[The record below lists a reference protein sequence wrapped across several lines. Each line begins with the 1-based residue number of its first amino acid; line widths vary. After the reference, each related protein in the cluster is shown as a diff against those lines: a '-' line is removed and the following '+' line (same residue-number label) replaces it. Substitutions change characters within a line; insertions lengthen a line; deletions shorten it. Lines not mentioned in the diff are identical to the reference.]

1 MKQSRK
7 NLNEMSTYTEEV
19 GKKLN
24 GLLERTYDAEKG
36 FKNAAEN
43 ISNPALKNY
52 FNSKAKERYNFG
64 HELKDE
70 IKSFNQEIDK
80 GGSLTGTAHRAWM
93 DIKALLSLDNE
104 ESMLEESIRGEKT
117 AIADYDGE
125 IKIYSRKD
133 YKNKSQQASIN
144 KNHWGNDKYDE
155 VNCLKLESLVAKYNM
170 LNKEFDL
177 LQIDAEGAD
186 DLILLN
192 CDFKNVKPKEIRF
205 ESVHL
210 RGGRLN
216 KVLQHLKKCGY
227 EKTKDNYLKY
237 VKAFPG
243 YEHYDTVV
251 KKIN

>member
-1 MKQSRK
+1 MNFIQIGSNIGASENDVIWNLMKEK
-7 NLNEMSTYTEEV
+7 KWV
-19 GKKLN
+19 GVLV
-24 GLLERTYDAEKG
+24 EPVPES
-36 FKNAAEN
+36 FKRLVEN
-43 ISNPALKNY
+43 YKSIEGC
-52 FNSKAKERYNFG
+52 FFENS
-64 HELKDE
+64 
-70 IKSFNQEIDK
+70 
-80 GGSLTGTAHRAWM
+80 
-93 DIKALLSLDNE
+93 
-104 ESMLEESIRGEKT
+104 

>member
-70 IKSFNQEIDK
+70 IKLFNQEIDK
-80 GGSLTGTAHRAWM
+80 GGSLTGTAHRTWM

-117 AIADYDGE
+117 AIDD
-125 IKIYSRKD
+125 
-133 YKNKSQQASIN
+133 
-144 KNHWGNDKYDE
+144 YDE
-155 VNCLKLESLVAKYNM
+155 VLNETKLPSSTKTVLETQKNKIQIGLENIKSL
-170 LNKEFDL
+170 ED
-177 LQIDAEGAD
+177 I
-186 DLILLN
+186 
-192 CDFKNVKPKEIRF
+192 
-205 ESVHL
+205 H
-210 RGGRLN
+210 
-216 KVLQHLKKCGY
+216 
-227 EKTKDNYLKY
+227 
-237 VKAFPG
+237 
-243 YEHYDTVV
+243 
-251 KKIN
+251 